1 MSTTSTVSSIN
12 LQKADNY
19 SDASTKNS
27 EIQNT
32 VEGAT
37 TIASAAADNIAT
49 DGSSINTSESST
61 LSLAGAAQQNA
72 AAINLVNAADSL
84 VANGVNI
91 ARTTNMNTTP
101 TLNQVNSISQVH

>member
-1 MSTTSTVSSIN
+1 VASIN
-12 LQKADNY
+12 LQKANQLSESNTKT
-19 SDASTKNS
+19 SDVEK
-27 EIQNT
+27 T

-49 DGSSINTSESST
+49 DGSTISTTESST

-72 AAINLVNAADSL
+72 SAINLVNAADSL

-101 TLNQVNSISQVH
+101 TLNQVNSISQIH